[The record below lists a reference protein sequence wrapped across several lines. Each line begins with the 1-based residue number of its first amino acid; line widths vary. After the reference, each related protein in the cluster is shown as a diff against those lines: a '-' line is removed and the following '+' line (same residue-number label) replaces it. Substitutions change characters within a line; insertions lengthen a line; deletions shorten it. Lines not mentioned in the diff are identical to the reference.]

1 MMMPGVNM
9 KTNTNVMLPLGFII
23 YALLAFAASEIIL
36 VFHSDMLLIG
46 SFRIPPIWM
55 GTHFLLLGFA
65 VMVVMGAMYQLVPVA
80 FLTPIWNQTFGFVQ
94 FVVTIIGFTSLTVL
108 LGIAPDKAIY
118 GGIIT
123 ILGVLMFLVQMLLT
137 IVKQEN
143 KNIMTTF
150 VISALVCFLLTV
162 FAGFLLAWNL
172 AFGTLEMHQ
181 SIFNS
186 HLAFGITGWF
196 SLVIFAFS
204 YKLVPMFSLSH
215 GFSMKGAKPAFFTYI
230 IGLLILISAFW
241 LHSLTIQTIG
251 WLLLFVGYSFF
262 ITDVWEIL
270 KKRLRRKLDKPF
282 SFSILAIFIGFA
294 IHFIALLLSLF
305 NITNATIWSWI
316 IFLYIVGWIIFS
328 ILGYLYKIV
337 PFLWW
342 THKYSDRIG
351 KEKVPTMGEMINEKL
366 SVVLFTLFIVSILL
380 LITGVLL
387 QFGVVVFMSQFL
399 LAGTTV
405 AYVISIIKVLFV

>member
-1 MMMPGVNM
+1 
-9 KTNTNVMLPLGFII
+9 
-23 YALLAFAASEIIL
+23 
-36 VFHSDMLLIG
+36 
-46 SFRIPPIWM
+46 
-55 GTHFLLLGFA
+55 
-65 VMVVMGAMYQLVPVA
+65 
-80 FLTPIWNQTFGFVQ
+80 
-94 FVVTIIGFTSLTVL
+94 
-108 LGIAPDKAIY
+108 
-118 GGIIT
+118 
-123 ILGVLMFLVQMLLT
+123 
-137 IVKQEN
+137 
-143 KNIMTTF
+143 
-150 VISALVCFLLTV
+150 
-162 FAGFLLAWNL
+162 

-262 ITDVWEIL
+262 ITDLWEIL

-305 NITNATIWSWI
+305 NI
-316 IFLYIVGWIIFS
+316 
-328 ILGYLYKIV
+328 
-337 PFLWW
+337 
-342 THKYSDRIG
+342 
-351 KEKVPTMGEMINEKL
+351 
-366 SVVLFTLFIVSILL
+366 
-380 LITGVLL
+380 
-387 QFGVVVFMSQFL
+387 
-399 LAGTTV
+399 
-405 AYVISIIKVLFV
+405 